1 MLNFAA
7 EFITVVVLKKDVLNS
22 AFMMT
27 TATFNMLANF
37 TLVILMLNTK
47 KRTMYSRR
55 MNLED
60 EYLLANETAAIRSPM
75 ASARNRLKLKIRFQA
90 KIKFE
95 NNQNVVQFRTEID
108 SSHGEI
114 KVLKTVEEFDE
125 LQNIVLE

>member
-1 MLNFAA
+1 
-7 EFITVVVLKKDVLNS
+7 
-22 AFMMT
+22 MMT